1 MSAYASGGQRP
12 LFNSPEN
19 IQTNAANQPAREP
32 INGPLSGPISGM
44 EELGRNS
51 HLIDKLEGFV
61 SATRQIEAALQQ
73 ERMRSRRF
81 QEELKGA
88 HEHFERL
95 LTERDFKC
103 RELALQEGKIRSV
116 LGQERERGNKLEKQA
131 STLKTEVDR
140 LRAELKQYQGQ
151 WSVILQREREAKN
164 VIEECNQQRRQIEDL
179 ESSLKKTRNDAEEY
193 RVKNEQAERHTKT
206 YQTEL
211 QSVLVRLHSAESKFS
226 SVQKEFQVLHQSRKN
241 VEEEIARTEKTAKER
256 SAWELQKELE
266 KNTALVRDETAKR
279 IREEYEHKLISEK
292 LAQSKQLQGAE
303 KEIMRLRSE
312 LSKVEKDRQV
322 MNARS
327 EDMKTALSAERN
339 RALSLESAV
348 QELVEKSVISA
359 REALNEAAQNL
370 QDSQSSRDSQNSND
384 DQTEFENHLKN
395 QIHLNHQSIEIPGEI
410 LGENTGD
417 VVGLSVRTPPPF
429 RVKKR

>member
-19 IQTNAANQPAREP
+19 SQANANHLGTRDSLGGSANAQ
-32 INGPLSGPISGM
+32 INTAMNAPMNAM

-61 SATRQIEAALQQ
+61 AATRQIEAALQQ

-103 RELALQEGKIRSV
+103 RELSLQEGKVRAV

-131 STLKTEVDR
+131 STLKGDVDR

-151 WSVILQREREAKN
+151 WAVILQREREAKN
-164 VIEECNQQRRQIEDL
+164 VIDECNQQRRQIEDL
-179 ESSLKKTRNDAEEY
+179 ESAIKKLRAESEEY

-206 YQTEL
+206 YQSEL
-211 QSVLVRLHSAESKFS
+211 QSVLVRLHSAEAKFS
-226 SVQKEFQVLHQSRKN
+226 SVQKEFQMLHQSRKN
-241 VEEEIARTEKTAKER
+241 LEEEISRTEKAAKER
-256 SAWELQKELE
+256 ATLELQKELE
-266 KNTALVRDETAKR
+266 KNTHAVREQTAKQ
-279 IREEYEHKLISEK
+279 IREEYEQKLISEK
-292 LAQSKQLQGAE
+292 ITQSKQLQGAE

-312 LSKVEKDRQV
+312 LAKTEKDRQV
-322 MNARS
+322 MNARA
-327 EDMKTALSAERN
+327 EDMKSALNAERN

-348 QELVEKSVISA
+348 QELVEKSSA
-359 REALNEAAQNL
+359 AAQEALNEAAAATEAAAQDEHENVQN
-370 QDSQSSRDSQNSND
+370 
-384 DQTEFENHLKN
+384 EFENHLKN
-395 QIHLNHQSIEIPGEI
+395 QIHLNHQSIEIPEDI
-410 LGENTGD
+410 
-417 VVGLSVRTPPPF
+417 VGIMGLAQTPPPF
-429 RVKKR
+429 KAKKR